1 MYSGGYKCKYS
12 FKTQDSNFNI
22 VRLLNEAN
30 RYQFGSLDYALVENK
45 HAEIVTFLI
54 RNLRITEKY
63 VIDSLRRTCKGQRYM
78 QILKQIAEFQIGKGT
93 SVEYLQKYVQIQI
106 DNASNSSKPMWDQ
119 LLDDIAH
126 LRGIHQQQQHSIVD
140 LT

>member
-1 MYSGGYKCKYS
+1 MGKYS
-12 FKTQDSNFNI
+12 FTTQDSNFNI

-45 HAEIVTFLI
+45 HTEIVTSLI
-54 RNLRITEKY
+54 RNLRIREDY
-63 VIDSLRRTCKGQRYM
+63 VFGSLRRTCKGQRYIE
-78 QILKQIAEFQIGKGT
+78 ILKRIAEFQIGEGT

-106 DNASNSSKPMWDQ
+106 DNASNSSKRMWKQ

-126 LRGIHQQQQHSIVD
+126 FHGIHHQQQHSIVD